1 MFEANALCDDIPV
14 DEWFNLFE
22 IEDDNENLNVR
33 TNKKDLQVEII
44 KCDHRIPT
52 VSYGFGLK
60 KKIKSKIF

>member
-33 TNKKDLQVEII
+33 TNKKRFTSRNY
-44 KCDHRIPT
+44 KNDHRIPT